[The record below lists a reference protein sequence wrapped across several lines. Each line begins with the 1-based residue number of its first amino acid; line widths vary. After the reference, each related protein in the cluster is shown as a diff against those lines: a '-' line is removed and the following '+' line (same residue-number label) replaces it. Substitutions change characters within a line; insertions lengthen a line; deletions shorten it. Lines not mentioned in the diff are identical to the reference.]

1 MSIRELIQRIAE
13 THSIDDILYILG
25 KDTEWLL
32 WKIRSD
38 LVEHRKDFISGDNYY
53 TEIIDDE

>member
-13 THSIDDILYILG
+13 THSMDDILYILG

-32 WKIRSD
+32 WKIKAD
-38 LVEHRKDFISGDNYY
+38 LIERRDEFISGDEYY
-53 TEIIDDE
+53 TGIIEE